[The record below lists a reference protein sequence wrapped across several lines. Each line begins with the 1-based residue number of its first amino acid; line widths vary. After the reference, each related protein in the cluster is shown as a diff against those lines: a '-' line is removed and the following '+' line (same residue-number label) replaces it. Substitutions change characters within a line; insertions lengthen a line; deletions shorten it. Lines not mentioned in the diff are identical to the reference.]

1 MEDLMTL
8 FWLVILLVCIH
19 KVVKSIKRGGS
30 FVPGLD
36 QSSTQERPASMQ
48 KREQDFGRLLDRIK
62 ENQKKQESGEYDIKV
77 PDSIEAIYAKE
88 VKEMLK
94 PGYQDDPE
102 WQRLAN
108 KDKVKL

>member
-62 ENQKKQESGEYDIKV
+62 ENQKKQESGESDNKIMD
-77 PDSIEAIYAKE
+77 PTGEIYARE
-88 VKEMLK
+88 IKEMFK
-94 PGYQDDPE
+94 PDYQDDPE

>member
-1 MEDLMTL
+1 MTL

-62 ENQKKQESGEYDIKV
+62 ENQKKQESGESEMEV

-102 WQRLAN
+102 WQRLSN